1 MSRHY
6 LAGVSTRRVEDISEM
21 LWGNRVSAAT
31 LSNLNKEVYEHIE
44 QWRNRPITGDYAYVY
59 VDGTYLKRNWG
70 GEVRNVAIL
79 VAIGVNSDGYR
90 EILGAVEGLKED
102 KESWRSFFVHLKE
115 RGFSFALLAE
125 ATV

>member
-1 MSRHY
+1 
-6 LAGVSTRRVEDISEM
+6 M

-31 LSNLNKEVYEHIE
+31 LSNLNKEVYAHIE